1 MVGFSAVTKPVE
13 RLLATAQNG
22 LEVLRY
28 GGLETGA
35 VPSPFQIIQS
45 VPMYRL
51 RRYFPPDARPG
62 AQHPGPP
69 VLMVHP
75 MMMSADMWDVTRE
88 DGAVGILHAA
98 GIDPWVIDFGEP
110 DKVEGGMQRNLADH
124 IVALSEAI
132 DAVKK
137 VTGRDVHLAGYSQ
150 GGMFAY
156 QTAAYRRSKD
166 LASIVAFGSPVDTLA
181 ALPMNLPAG
190 VAVGAADFMA
200 DHVFSRIDIPG
211 WLARTGFQMLDPI
224 KTAQSRLDF
233 LRQLHDREALLPREQ
248 QRRFLASDGWIA
260 WSGPAI
266 SELLKQ
272 FISHN
277 RMMTGG
283 FSIRGDL
290 VTLSDIDCPVLAVV
304 GEVDD
309 IGQPAAVRGIK
320 RAAPQADVYEYS
332 ISAGHFGLVVGSK
345 ASGQTWPTVAQ
356 WVKWL
361 DSGDE
366 MPEGVA
372 PMAAQPADHPE
383 GGVSFATRVTHGAT
397 AATEMAFGV
406 ARSAAD
412 ALVTANKSA
421 RTLVIE
427 TARTLPRLARLGQV
441 NDHTRISL
449 GRIMS
454 EQARTAPNGEAL
466 LFDGRVHTYEA
477 VDRRVNNVV
486 RGLIDVGVRQGA
498 RVGVLMETRPS
509 ALVAIAALSR
519 LGAVAV
525 LVPPDADLGEVVR
538 IGGVSEIIA
547 DPGHLEAA
555 GALDIRVLV
564 LGGGPPHGASGGPPH
579 GASGGP
585 PHGLGENRNLDFPE
599 HADVIDMEQIDPDVV
614 ELPGWYRPNPGLARD
629 LAFVAF
635 TSTGGE
641 LVPRQITN
649 YRWALSA
656 FGTAS
661 AANLGRGDTVYC
673 LTPLHHQSGLL
684 VSLGGAVV
692 GGSRIALSRGLQPD
706 RFLQEIRQYGVTVVS
721 YTWAMLREV
730 IDDPS
735 FSLTG
740 NHPVRLFIG
749 SGMPAGLWKRV
760 VDVFEPAQVVEFF
773 ATTDGQAVLA
783 NVAGAKIGSKGRPLP
798 GGGHVELAAYDP
810 DDDLILEDEHGFVR
824 RAEAD
829 EVGVLLARPRGPVD
843 PTAVVKRGVFAPA
856 DTWVSTEFLFRR
868 DEDGDFW
875 LVDNRSA
882 VIRTDRGAVYATTVN
897 DAVGRLDAVD
907 MSVTYEVERG
917 GRRLA
922 VTALALRP
930 GGSIPSADLS
940 LALADLPVG
949 NGPDLVHVV
958 GDMELGASYRPLIE
972 PLRAAGI
979 PRASRRNSWY
989 LDPDTNTYK
998 RLTVAMRAELTGQ
1011 DDPRGAQ
1018 LDPAPR

>member
-1 MVGFSAVTKPVE
+1 MGFSAVTKPVE

-35 VPSPFQIIQS
+35 VPSPFQIVQS

-51 RRYFPPDARPG
+51 RRYFPPDVRPG
-62 AQHPGPP
+62 APTAGPP

-75 MMMSADMWDVTRE
+75 MMMSADMWDVTRD

-98 GIDPWVIDFGEP
+98 GIDPWVIDFGSP
-110 DKVEGGMQRNLADH
+110 DEVEGGMQRNLADH
-124 IVALSEAI
+124 VVALSEAI
-132 DAVKK
+132 DTVKS
-137 VTGRDVHLAGYSQ
+137 VTGHDVHLAGYSQ

-181 ALPMNLPAG
+181 AMPMGLPAG
-190 VAVGAADFMA
+190 VAAGAADFMA

-224 KTAQSRLDF
+224 KTAQSRIEF

-272 FISHN
+272 FIAHN

-283 FSIRGDL
+283 FSIHGDL
-290 VTLSDIDCPVLAVV
+290 VTLSDIDCPVLAVI

-320 RAAPQADVYEYS
+320 RAAPRADVYEYL
-332 ISAGHFGLVVGSK
+332 IRAGHFGLVVGSK
-345 ASGQTWPTVAQ
+345 ASTQTWPTVAE
-356 WVKWL
+356 WVKSL
-361 DSGDE
+361 EGGAE
-366 MPEGVA
+366 LPEGVV
-372 PMAAQPADHPE
+372 PMNAQSDDHPE
-383 GGVSFATRVTHGAT
+383 GGVSFSTRVTHGAT

-412 ALVTANKSA
+412 ALVAANKSA

-454 EQARTAPNGEAL
+454 EQAQSAPGGEAL

-477 VDRRVNNVV
+477 VDRRINNVV
-486 RGLIDVGVRQGA
+486 RGLIDVGVRQGV

-525 LVPPDADLGEVVR
+525 LLPPGVDLVEAAR
-538 IGGVSEIIA
+538 LGGISDVIA
-547 DPGHLEAA
+547 DPTHLDAA
-555 GALDIRVLV
+555 RGLGMRVLV
-564 LGGGPPHGASGGPPH
+564 LGGGESRDLHLP
-579 GASGGP
+579 
-585 PHGLGENRNLDFPE
+585 DD
-599 HADVIDMEQIDPDVV
+599 ADVVDMEQIDPDQV

-629 LAFVAF
+629 VAFVAF
-635 TSTGGE
+635 TTIGGAP
-641 LVPRQITN
+641 VARQITN
-649 YRWALSA
+649 FRWALSA

-740 NHPVRLFIG
+740 SHPVRLFIG

-760 VDVFEPAQVVEFF
+760 VEVFEPAHVVEFF

-783 NVAGAKIGSKGRPLP
+783 NVAGAKVGSKGRPLP
-798 GGGHVELAAYDP
+798 GSGQVELAAYDA

-824 RAEAD
+824 KAEVN
-829 EVGVLLARPRGPVD
+829 EVGVLLAHPRGPVD
-843 PTAVVKRGVFAPA
+843 PTAAVKRGVFAPA
-856 DTWVSTEFLFRR
+856 DTWVSTEVLFRR
-868 DEDGDFW
+868 DEDGDYW

-882 VIRTDRGAVYATTVN
+882 VIRTERGAVFATPIN
-897 DAVGRLDAVD
+897 DALGCLEAVD
-907 MSVTYEVERG
+907 IAVTYEVVVDDQPV
-917 GRRLA
+917 A

-930 GGSIPSADLS
+930 GGSVATAELS
-940 LALADLPVG
+940 DALGDLPAGVV
-949 NGPDLVHVV
+949 PDYVHVV
-958 GDMELGASYRPLIE
+958 AELELGASYRPLMG
-972 PLRAAGI
+972 PLRAAGV
-979 PRASRRNSWY
+979 PKPSRRNSWY
-989 LDPDTNTYK
+989 LDTDTGTYK
-998 RLTVAMRAELTGQ
+998 RLTPPARPAA
-1011 DDPRGAQ
+1011 GAQ
-1018 LDPAPR
+1018 PHGDADDA

>member
-1 MVGFSAVTKPVE
+1 MDFSAVTKPVE

-45 VPMYRL
+45 VPMFRL

-62 AQHPGPP
+62 APDPGPP

-75 MMMSADMWDVTRE
+75 MMMSADMWDVTRD

-98 GIDPWVIDFGEP
+98 GIDPWVIDFGSP

-124 IVALSEAI
+124 VVALSEAI
-132 DAVKK
+132 DTVKQ

-166 LASIVAFGSPVDTLA
+166 LASIIAFGSPVDTLA

-190 VAVGAADFMA
+190 IAAGAADFMA

-248 QRRFLASDGWIA
+248 QRRFLASEGWIA

-272 FISHN
+272 FIAHN
-277 RMMTGG
+277 RMITGG
-283 FSIRGDL
+283 FSIHGDL

-309 IGQPAAVRGIK
+309 IGQPASVRGIK
-320 RAAPQADVYEYS
+320 RAAPQADVYEYL
-332 ISAGHFGLVVGSK
+332 IRAGHFGLVVGSK
-345 ASGQTWPTVAQ
+345 ASTQTWPTVAQ

-361 DSGDE
+361 DGGD
-366 MPEGVA
+366 MPEGVV
-372 PMAAQPADHPE
+372 PMGLQPADHHE
-383 GGVSFATRVTHGAT
+383 GGVSFSTRVTHGAT

-412 ALVTANKSA
+412 ALVAANKNA

-454 EQARTAPNGEAL
+454 EQARSAPNGEAL

-477 VDRRVNNVV
+477 VDRRINNVV

-525 LVPPDADLGEVVR
+525 MMPPDLDLAEAARLGR
-538 IGGVSEIIA
+538 VSEIIA
-547 DPGHLEAA
+547 DPSHLDMARR
-555 GALDIRVLV
+555 LDMRVLV
-564 LGGGPPHGASGGPPH
+564 LGAGMPGNVHGGESRDLH
-579 GASGGP
+579 
-585 PHGLGENRNLDFPE
+585 LPE
-599 HADVIDMEQIDPDVV
+599 DADVVDMEQIDPDGV

-629 LAFVAF
+629 VAFVAF
-635 TSTGGE
+635 TTIGGE
-641 LVPRQITN
+641 LVARQITN
-649 YRWALSA
+649 FRWALSA

-692 GGSRIALSRGLQPD
+692 GGSRIALSRGLQPE

-740 NHPVRLFIG
+740 SHPVRLFIG

-760 VDVFEPAQVVEFF
+760 VEVFEPAHVVEFF

-798 GGGHVELAAYDP
+798 GGGQVALAAYDAE
-810 DDDLILEDEHGFVR
+810 DDLILEDDQGFVR
-824 RAEAD
+824 KAEAN
-829 EVGVLLARPRGPVD
+829 EVGVLLAHPRGPVD
-843 PTAVVKRGVFAPA
+843 PTASVKRGVFAPA

-868 DEDGDFW
+868 DEDGDYW

-882 VIRTDRGAVYATTVN
+882 VIRTERGPVFATPVN
-897 DAVGRLDAVD
+897 DALGRIDAVD
-907 MSVTYEVERG
+907 IAVTYDVAVG
-917 GRRLA
+917 DKQVA

-930 GGSIPSADLS
+930 GGTIPTADLS
-940 LALADLPVG
+940 HALADLPVG
-949 NGPDLVHVV
+949 NPPDFVHVV
-958 GDMELGASYRPLIE
+958 ADLTLGASYRPLIT
-972 PLRAAGI
+972 PLRAAGV
-979 PRASRRNSWY
+979 PKPSRRNSWY
-989 LDPDTNTYK
+989 LDTDTDTYK
-998 RLTVAMRAELTGQ
+998 RLTVAMRAELTGEPQ
-1011 DDPRGAQ
+1011 N
-1018 LDPAPR
+1018 PAADS